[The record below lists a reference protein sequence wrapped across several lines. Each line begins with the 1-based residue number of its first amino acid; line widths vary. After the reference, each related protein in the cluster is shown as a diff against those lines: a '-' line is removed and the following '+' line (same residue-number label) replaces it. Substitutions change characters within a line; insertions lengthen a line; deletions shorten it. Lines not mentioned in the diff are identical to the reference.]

1 MIKKIA
7 ALYKKG
13 ITSIQPFDG
22 IAPLLLRLFLATFLI
37 EAGWRKFAAFENT
50 VVFFDR
56 LGIPLPE
63 VATFMAA
70 AAEFGG
76 GILILLG
83 LATRLAAIP
92 LLFTMLV
99 AGYTAHWDYGWQTIS
114 DASLWTANQRVL
126 EADEKKQMI
135 REIVREHPDGKW
147 LTSSG
152 RVTILNN
159 GIQFAA
165 TLFVMLLSLLFTGGG
180 RYTSFDYWICRQLS
194 LH

>member
-1 MIKKIA
+1 MIKKILS
-7 ALYKKG
+7 LYEKG
-13 ITSIQPFDG
+13 ISLIQPFVG
-22 IAPLLLRLFLATFLI
+22 IPPLLLRLFLATFLI

-63 VATFMAA
+63 IATFMAA
-70 AAEFGG
+70 GAEFAGG
-76 GILILLG
+76 LFILFG

-99 AGYTAHWDYGWQTIS
+99 AGYTAHWEYGWQTVS
-114 DASLWTANQRVL
+114 DASLWTANERVM
-126 EADEKKQMI
+126 EADEKKRMI
-135 REIVREHPDGKW
+135 RNIIREHPESKW
-147 LTSSG
+147 LTNSG

-159 GIQFAA
+159 GIQFSA

-180 RYTSFDYWICRQLS
+180 RYTSLDYWICRQLS